1 MTTRPPAPPPLP
13 RGLTLIGL
21 LSWAILVGFI
31 GYVLVRTV
39 PTVLEYQAIQAA
51 VDKIAAASPA
61 TVAEVRKSF
70 ERQKDIEYSIVSI
83 SGSDLDITKE
93 NDRVVIAF
101 AYQKEI
107 ELIGPVFLLIKYQ
120 GRSK

>member
-1 MTTRPPAPPPLP
+1 MTTRHPAPRPP
-13 RGLTLIGL
+13 RGVTLIGL
-21 LSWAILVGFI
+21 LTWAILVGFV

-39 PTVLEYQAIQAA
+39 PTVLEYQAIQGA
-51 VDKIAAASPA
+51 VDKIAAASPT
-61 TVAEVRKSF
+61 TVAQVRKSF
-70 ERQKDIEYSIVSI
+70 DRQKDIEYSIVSI
-83 SGSDLDITKE
+83 SGADLDITKE
-93 NDRVVIAF
+93 NDRVVIAY